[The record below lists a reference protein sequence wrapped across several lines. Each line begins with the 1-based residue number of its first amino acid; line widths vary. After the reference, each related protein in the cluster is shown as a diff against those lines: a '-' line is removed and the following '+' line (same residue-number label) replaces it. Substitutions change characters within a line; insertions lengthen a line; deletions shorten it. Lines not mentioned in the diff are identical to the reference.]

1 MTEKINPFDGPRV
14 NGEMSRTIKN
24 YVGSAI
30 IIALV
35 GVTFA
40 AWSYVQTYSDS
51 INLNMQRSFSVQGEG
66 KVVAIPD
73 VAAFTFS
80 VLTQGGKEIAGLIKE
95 NTEKMNGAIAYA
107 KSQGVEGKDIETQN
121 YNLEPRYQYYT
132 CAPAYDASGSIKPCP
147 PAEVVGYTITQT
159 VSVKVRDFGKV
170 GDILSGVVKN
180 GANTVSGLD
189 FRIDDLSKIQ
199 NDARAKAITVAKEKA
214 KMIADAGDFRVG
226 KLLSIDEGYAPLRMM
241 SEKIGYGMGGGDA
254 APVPAPTIE
263 PGSQDVSVSVTLR
276 YEIR

>member
-1 MTEKINPFDGPRV
+1 MG
-14 NGEMSRTIKN
+14 G
-24 YVGSAI
+24 AI

-40 AWSYVQTYSDS
+40 AWSYVSTYNDS
-51 INLNMQRSFSVQGEG
+51 VNLNLQRSFAVQGEG

-73 VAAFTFS
+73 IATFTFS

-107 KSQGVEGKDIETQN
+107 KSQGVEAKDIETQN
-121 YNLEPRYQYYT
+121 YNLEPRYQYYN
-132 CAPAYDASGSIKPCP
+132 CNPSYDASGSVKPCP
-147 PAEVVGYTITQT
+147 PAEIVGYTITQT

-189 FRIDDLSKIQ
+189 FRIDNISKVQ
-199 NDARAKAITVAKEKA
+199 NDARAKAITEAKEKA
-214 KMIADAGDFRVG
+214 KMIASAAGFRVG
-226 KLLSIDEGYAPLRMM
+226 KLLSIDEGYTPVFRMM
-241 SEKIGYGMGGGDA
+241 NEKGGYGMGGGDVS
-254 APVPAPTIE
+254 PVPAPVIE